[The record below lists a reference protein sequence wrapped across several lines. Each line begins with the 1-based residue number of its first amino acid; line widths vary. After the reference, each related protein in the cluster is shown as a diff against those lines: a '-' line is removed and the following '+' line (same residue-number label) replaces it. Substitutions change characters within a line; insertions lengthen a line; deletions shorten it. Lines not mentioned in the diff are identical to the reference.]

1 MKKINF
7 FERPKSQETSD
18 SAEVKGLE
26 EKMEPVE
33 VEEEEPEEFWVE
45 ADENEFQEDFTEKD
59 VFENLGQLRREL
71 KEFEKLGEGIRA
83 TISSIE
89 RLVPRLKESKER
101 LEKDIYTKRNGVEHL
116 TQKIP
121 ELNRLKEELLQSI
134 ELKQDQKKLLENDID
149 ERQKEVELLTKEVP
163 KLKEQERDL
172 LRRIQQ
178 NQEDLT
184 RINDQIEEIVSIQE
198 YGIDFVSALVFASQ
212 KSKQ

>member
-7 FERPKSQETSD
+7 FERRKSQETSD
-18 SAEVKGLE
+18 STRVK
-26 EKMEPVE
+26 
-33 VEEEEPEEFWVE
+33 EEEQEGFWVE

-71 KEFEKLGEGIRA
+71 KEFEKLRGGIRA

-121 ELNRLKEELLQSI
+121 ELNRHKKELLQSI

-149 ERQKEVELLTKEVP
+149 ERQKKVELLTKEVP
-163 KLKEQERDL
+163 KLKEQEMNF

-184 RINDQIEEIVSIQE
+184 RINDQIEEIVSIQK
-198 YGIDFVSALVFASQ
+198 YGIDFISALVYSSQ